1 MKAMAGV
8 GMPPGLSA
16 VVAGPDGI
24 TRCRWA
30 TETGRDLIAYHDREW
45 GTPTRD
51 EAALFEALAL
61 TYFEN
66 GLSWATV
73 FDKQDHLRL
82 AFRGFEPSAVA
93 AMTPDDVERLMA
105 DTSIIRNR
113 QKIEATLH
121 NARRLSKCSLSQLA
135 WQHQPLEHH
144 RLRGFADGRMVS
156 PESRRLSKSL
166 REEGFRLVGPTVA
179 HSFMQT
185 VGIENGHFEGCF
197 RAQAVAGVFDTA

>member
-8 GMPPGLSA
+8 DMPPQLA
-16 VVAGPDGI
+16 TVVTAADGV

-30 TETGRDLIAYHDREW
+30 TETGRDLTAYHDREW

-51 EAALFEALAL
+51 EATLFEALVL

-66 GLSWATV
+66 GLSWAIV
-73 FDKQDHLRL
+73 FDKRDNLRT
-82 AFRGFEPSAVA
+82 AFHGFQPADVA
-93 AMTPDDVERLMA
+93 AMTGADVERLMA

-121 NARRLSKCSLSQLA
+121 NARLLSRYSLSQLA
-135 WQHQPLEHH
+135 WQHQPRVHH
-144 RLRGFADGRMVS
+144 RLRSWADGRMTS
-156 PESRRLSKSL
+156 PESRKLSQVVRNK
-166 REEGFRLVGPTVA
+166 GFRLVGPVVA

-197 RAQAVAGVFDTA
+197 RAET

>member
-8 GMPPGLSA
+8 DMPPQLA
-16 VVAGPDGI
+16 TVVTAADGV

-30 TETGRDLIAYHDREW
+30 TETGRDLTAYHDHEW
-45 GTPTRD
+45 GRPTRD
-51 EAALFEALAL
+51 EAMLFEALVL

-73 FDKQDHLRL
+73 FDKRDNLRT
-82 AFRGFEPSAVA
+82 AFHRFEPAAVA
-93 AMTPDDVERLMA
+93 AMAAADVERLMG

-121 NARRLSKCSLSQLA
+121 NARLLSKYSLSQLA
-135 WQHQPLEHH
+135 WQHQPREHH
-144 RLRGFADGRMVS
+144 RLRSWADGRMTS
-156 PESRRLSKSL
+156 PESRRLSLTL
-166 REEGFRLVGPTVA
+166 RDKGFRLVGPVVA

-197 RAQAVAGVFDTA
+197 RAET

>member
-8 GMPPGLSA
+8 DMPPQLA
-16 VVAGPDGI
+16 TVVSGPDGV

-30 TETGRDLIAYHDREW
+30 TETGRDLTGYHDHEW
-45 GTPTRD
+45 GTPTHD
-51 EAALFEALAL
+51 EAMLFEALAL

-73 FDKQDHLRL
+73 FDKRDDLRT
-82 AFRGFEPSAVA
+82 AFHGFHPAAVA
-93 AMTPDDVERLMA
+93 VMTPDDVERLMA

-113 QKIEATLH
+113 QKIEATLY
-121 NARRLSKCSLSQLA
+121 NGRLLSKYSLSQLA
-135 WQHQPLEHH
+135 WQHQPGKHH
-144 RLRGFADGRMVS
+144 RLRSWADGRMVS
-156 PESRRLSKSL
+156 PESRRLSAAL
-166 REEGFRLVGPTVA
+166 REAGFRLVGPVVA

-197 RAQAVAGVFDTA
+197 RAQAQGLT

>member
-8 GMPPGLSA
+8 DMPPQLA
-16 VVAGPDGI
+16 TVVTAADGV

-30 TETGRDLIAYHDREW
+30 TETGRDLTAYHDHEW
-45 GTPTRD
+45 GRPTRD
-51 EAALFEALAL
+51 EAMLFEALVL
-61 TYFEN
+61 TFFEN

-73 FDKQDHLRL
+73 FDKRDNLRT
-82 AFRGFEPSAVA
+82 AFHGFEPAAVA
-93 AMTPDDVERLMA
+93 AMAAADVERLMG

-121 NARRLSKCSLSQLA
+121 NARLLSKYSLSQLA
-135 WQHQPLEHH
+135 WQYQPREHH
-144 RLRGFADGRMVS
+144 RLRSWADGRMTS
-156 PESRRLSKSL
+156 PESRRLSLTL
-166 REEGFRLVGPTVA
+166 RDKGFRLVGPVVA

-197 RAQAVAGVFDTA
+197 RAET

>member
-8 GMPPGLSA
+8 NMPPQLATVVSSA
-16 VVAGPDGI
+16 DGI

-30 TETGRDLIAYHDREW
+30 TETGRDLTAYHDHEW
-45 GTPTRD
+45 GTPTYD
-51 EAALFEALAL
+51 EAMLFEALAL

-73 FDKQDHLRL
+73 FDKRDNLYT
-82 AFRGFEPSAVA
+82 AFHGFNPAAVA
-93 AMTPDDVERLMA
+93 VMTPDDVERLMA

-113 QKIEATLH
+113 RKIDATLH
-121 NARRLSKCSLSQLA
+121 NARLLSKYPLSQLA
-135 WQHQPLEHH
+135 WQHQPSRHH
-144 RLRGFADGRMVS
+144 RLRSWAAGRMVS
-156 PESRRLSKSL
+156 PESRQLSKAL
-166 REEGFRLVGPTVA
+166 REAGFRLIGPVVA

-197 RAQAVAGVFDTA
+197 RAQAQGLG